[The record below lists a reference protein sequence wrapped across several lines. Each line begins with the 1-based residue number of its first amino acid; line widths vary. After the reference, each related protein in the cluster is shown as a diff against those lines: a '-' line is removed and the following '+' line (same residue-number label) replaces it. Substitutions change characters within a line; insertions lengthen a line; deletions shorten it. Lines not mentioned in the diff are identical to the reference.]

1 MGTFQASPFEVR
13 PAARVPRLPVTRR
26 KARPQEIDSR
36 GLTQPSPK
44 TNETSL
50 HTSSE
55 SAMVRQAIAG
65 NADACEL
72 LFATRTSRLIGTAFS
87 VLRNRE
93 DAEDA
98 VQDGLFQAYSKLHSF
113 EGRSS
118 FSSWLTR
125 IVINAAL
132 MTRRRKSARPQLSL
146 DEILESQAERYPRG
160 AVDPRSDP
168 EKIYAAK
175 EIQALIEGQVRKL
188 PQELR
193 QAYRLR
199 AINGLSAAESGRV
212 LGIPSSRYKSR
223 LFHARR
229 KLTNALRE
237 SDSRVRCEPA
247 HARMSPSGPR

>member
-1 MGTFQASPFEVR
+1 MGALQASSLNIRSTADVPKLSVTIRRER
-13 PAARVPRLPVTRR
+13 PREL
-26 KARPQEIDSR
+26 DSR
-36 GLTQPSPK
+36 APK
-44 TNETSL
+44 PANPGRTDAPL
-50 HTSSE
+50 VKSSE
-55 SAMVRQAIAG
+55 SAMVQQAIAG
-65 NADACEL
+65 NMEAQEQ
-72 LFATRTSRLIGTAFS
+72 LFTNRKGKLFRTAFA

-98 VQDGLFQAYSKLHSF
+98 LQDGLLKAYSKMQSF

-132 MTRRRKSARPQLSL
+132 MLRRSRNSHPEVSL
-146 DEILESQAERYPRG
+146 DEILDSLPERHPSG

-175 EIQALIEGQVRKL
+175 EIKALIERQVRKL
-188 PQELR
+188 PPELQ

-212 LGIPSSRYKSR
+212 LGIPPSLSKSR

-229 KLTNALRE
+229 KLTNGLQE
-237 SDSRVRCEPA
+237 SA
-247 HARMSPSGPR
+247 

>member
-1 MGTFQASPFEVR
+1 MGTFQASSFNVR

-26 KARPQEIDSR
+26 RARPQEIDLRAS
-36 GLTQPSPK
+36 TPPSAK

-50 HTSSE
+50 HMGSE
-55 SAMVRQAIAG
+55 SAMVQQAIAG
-65 NADACEL
+65 NADARER
-72 LFATRTSRLIGTAFS
+72 LFATRRSRLIRTAFT

-98 VQDGLFQAYSKLHSF
+98 LQDGLFQAYSRLHTF

-132 MTRRRKSARPQLSL
+132 MIRRRKSARPELSL
-146 DEILESQAERYPRG
+146 DGILESQAERYPRR

-175 EIQALIEGQVRKL
+175 EINALIERQVRNL
-188 PQELR
+188 SPELQ

-199 AINGLSAAESGRV
+199 AINGLSAAESGRA
-212 LGIPSSRYKSR
+212 LGIPPSVFKSR
-223 LFHARR
+223 VFRARR
-229 KLTNALRE
+229 KLANALRE
-237 SDSRVRCEPA
+237 SA
-247 HARMSPSGPR
+247 

>member
-1 MGTFQASPFEVR
+1 MGTFQASSFNVR
-13 PAARVPRLPVTRR
+13 PAARVPRLPVTGR
-26 KARPQEIDSR
+26 KARPQEIDLRAS
-36 GLTQPSPK
+36 TQPSPK
-44 TNETSL
+44 PNETSL
-50 HTSSE
+50 HMSSE
-55 SAMVRQAIAG
+55 SAMVQQAIAG
-65 NADACEL
+65 NMAAQEQ
-72 LFATRTSRLIGTAFS
+72 LFASRKGRLFGTAFA

-98 VQDGLFQAYSKLHSF
+98 LQDGLFNAYSKMQSF

-132 MTRRRKSARPQLSL
+132 MIRRRKNGHPEASL
-146 DEILESQAERYPRG
+146 DEILDSLPERYPSG

-168 EKIYAAK
+168 EKIYALK
-175 EIQALIEGQVRKL
+175 EIKVLIERQVRKL
-188 PQELR
+188 PPELQ

-212 LGIPSSRYKSR
+212 LGIPPSLSKSR

-237 SDSRVRCEPA
+237 PA
-247 HARMSPSGPR
+247 

>member
-1 MGTFQASPFEVR
+1 MGALQASTLNVR
-13 PAARVPRLPVTRR
+13 RVAGVSKPRAAIRRERPRGLDSRTPRLANPGRTDAPLV
-26 KARPQEIDSR
+26 KSGEPAIVQ
-36 GLTQPSPK
+36 
-44 TNETSL
+44 
-50 HTSSE
+50 
-55 SAMVRQAIAG
+55 QAIAG
-65 NADACEL
+65 NVEAQEQ
-72 LFATRTSRLIGTAFS
+72 LFSSRKGRLFRTAFA

-98 VQDGLFQAYSKLHSF
+98 LQDGLFNAYSKMQSF

-132 MTRRRKSARPQLSL
+132 MLRRRKNSHPEVSL
-146 DEILESQAERYPRG
+146 DEILNSLQERRPGG

-175 EIQALIEGQVRKL
+175 EIKALIERQLRKL
-188 PQELR
+188 PAGLQ

-199 AINGLSAAESGRV
+199 AINELSAAESGWV
-212 LGIPSSRYKSR
+212 LGIPPSLSKSR

-237 SDSRVRCEPA
+237 SA
-247 HARMSPSGPR
+247 

>member
-1 MGTFQASPFEVR
+1 
-13 PAARVPRLPVTRR
+13 
-26 KARPQEIDSR
+26 
-36 GLTQPSPK
+36 
-44 TNETSL
+44 
-50 HTSSE
+50 
-55 SAMVRQAIAG
+55 MVQQAIAG
-65 NADACEL
+65 NMEAQEQ
-72 LFATRTSRLIGTAFS
+72 LFASRKGRLFRTAFA

-98 VQDGLFQAYSKLHSF
+98 LQDGLLNAYSKMQSF

-125 IVINAAL
+125 IVINSAL
-132 MTRRRKSARPQLSL
+132 MLRRRRNSHPEVSL
-146 DEILESQAERYPRG
+146 DEILDSLSERYPSG

-175 EIQALIEGQVRKL
+175 EIKALIERQVRKL
-188 PQELR
+188 PPGLQ

-212 LGIPSSRYKSR
+212 LGIPPSLSKSR

-237 SDSRVRCEPA
+237 TA
-247 HARMSPSGPR
+247 